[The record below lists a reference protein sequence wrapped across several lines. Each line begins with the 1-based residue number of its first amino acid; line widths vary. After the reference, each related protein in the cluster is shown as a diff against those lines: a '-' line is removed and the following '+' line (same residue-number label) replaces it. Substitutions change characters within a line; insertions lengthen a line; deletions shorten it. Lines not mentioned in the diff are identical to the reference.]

1 MTQERSATTTLLAD
15 LKMLFGPPPV
25 LNTESEEA
33 YYAIMTKFLECFAP
47 EDFMMQIFVKDL
59 INHTWVIKRIQRHMT
74 LTIESG
80 YHRYLEFQ
88 KQRKQLT
95 MERKAGIARHA
106 EKQANPPPAFERA
119 LDVEFYLEGSVADI
133 DEILKRGPQEHDH
146 ARGLES
152 GIEYYERLDRAL
164 DRAIRRRNETLELM
178 TLYREGLGLALR
190 CAADRIVEGTCEE
203 IASETAPLVPAE
215 EPKP

>member
-1 MTQERSATTTLLAD
+1 MSDKPKTSEELLIE
-15 LKMLFGPPPV
+15 LKALFGSPPV

-59 INHTWVIKRIQRHMT
+59 TNYTWDIRRIQRHMT
-74 LTIESG
+74 LTIERR

-95 MERKAGIARHA
+95 VERKAEIARHA

-164 DRAIRRRNETLELM
+164 DRAIGRRNETLELM

-190 CAADRIVEGTCEE
+190 RAADRIVEGTCEE

-215 EPKP
+215 ETKP